1 MNRPA
6 AVVKDLVL
14 IGGGHSHVTVIK
26 RFGMRPMAG
35 VRLTVIARDVHT
47 PYSGMLPGLVAGHY
61 TFDEAHID
69 LGPLARFAGARL
81 FHDEVRGL
89 DLAGRRVL
97 CKNRPPVPYDLLSIN
112 IGSTPRLDVTGADGN
127 VVPVKP
133 INNFLARWESLSR
146 RLLEARRK
154 LRVGVVGAGAGGVE
168 ILLAVQHRLKQL
180 IAAGKLSVEP
190 PEFHLFTSGDSV
202 LSTHNG
208 RTRATFE
215 RILKERA
222 VELHAGSPVVEVR
235 AGLLRRGDGG
245 ELALD
250 EILWVTQA
258 GAATWLA
265 ASGLSVDE
273 VGFVRVDES
282 LQSLSHA
289 GVFAAGDIA
298 AVAGH
303 PREKAGVF
311 AVRQGR
317 PLEENLRR
325 ALLGVPLKP
334 FRPQK
339 KFLSIIS
346 TGDRYAVASRGTWSI
361 EGRLVWRWKD
371 WIDRRF
377 MRKYSD
383 LPAMDGGFHRPTVE
397 PGLADAEALRELSAA
412 AMRCGGC
419 GAKVGATVLSR
430 VMNRLEP
437 FRRDDVLIGLD
448 QPDDAAVVRIPEG
461 KVTVQTVDSFRAIVD
476 DPYLFGK
483 IAANHSLGDIYAMGG
498 EPQSALAIATLPHGL
513 EEKVEDTLFQMM
525 TGALEVL
532 RAARTA
538 LVGGHTSEG
547 AELALGFAVNGLID
561 PDRVLRKGGM
571 RPGDRLILTKPLGT
585 GTLFAADMRL
595 KAKGRWI
602 SAALASMLQSNGEA
616 SRCVIGHGATACT
629 DVTGFGLLGHLVEM
643 VKASGLDA
651 EIDLDALPILEGA
664 EETVAAGI
672 LSSLQPQNVRLR
684 RAIRD
689 VDASARH
696 PRYPLIFDP
705 QTAGGLLA
713 SVPADRAEECLA
725 ELKALGY
732 ERAAIIGAVHPKS
745 DRPEA
750 VRLLP
755 AARPER
761 VRS

>member
-1 MNRPA
+1 MNLPV

-14 IGGGHSHVTVIK
+14 IGGGHSHVTVLK

-35 VRLTVIARDVHT
+35 VRLTVIARDLHT
-47 PYSGMLPGLVAGHY
+47 PYSGMLPGLIAGHY
-61 TFDEAHID
+61 TFDDAHID

-89 DLAGRRVL
+89 DLDGRRVL
-97 CKNRPPVPYDLLSIN
+97 CITRPPVQYDLLSIN

-133 INNFLARWESLSR
+133 INNFLARWEALSR
-146 RLLEARRK
+146 RLLEARGK
-154 LRVGVVGAGAGGVE
+154 LRIGVVGAGAGGVE
-168 ILLAVQHRLKQL
+168 IALAVQHRLKQL
-180 IAAGKLSVEP
+180 IAAERRSAEP
-190 PEFHLFTSGDSV
+190 PEFHLFTSGNAI
-202 LSTHNG
+202 LPTHNG
-208 RTRATFE
+208 RARAKFE
-215 RILKERA
+215 RILRERRIE
-222 VELHAGSPVVEVR
+222 VHARSPVVEVR
-235 AGLLRRGDGG
+235 PGLLRRGDGT
-245 ELALD
+245 EFALD

-258 GAATWLA
+258 GAAPWLA

-273 VGFVRVDES
+273 SGFVRVGES
-282 LQSLSHA
+282 LESLSHT

-298 AVAGH
+298 AVADH

-317 PLEENLRR
+317 PLENNLRR
-325 ALLGVPLKP
+325 ALVGAPLKP

-346 TGDRYAVASRGTWSI
+346 TGDRYAVASRGIWSI
-361 EGRLVWRWKD
+361 EGSLVWRWKD

-377 MRKYSD
+377 MRKYGE
-383 LPAMDGGFHRPTVE
+383 LPSMEAASVSPLE
-397 PGLADAEALRELSAA
+397 PGLADPIALRELSAA

-430 VMNRLEP
+430 VMNRLQP
-437 FRRDDVLIGLD
+437 FQRDDVLIGLD
-448 QPDDAAVVRIPEG
+448 EPDDAAVVRVPEG
-461 KVTVQTVDSFRAIVD
+461 KVMVQTVDSFRAIVD

-513 EEKVEDTLFQMM
+513 EEKVEDTLMQMM

-561 PDRVLRKGGM
+561 PQRILRKGGM
-571 RPGDRLILTKPLGT
+571 RPGNRLILTKALGT

-595 KAKGRWI
+595 KARGRWI
-602 SAALASMLQSNGEA
+602 SAALASMLQSNEDG
-616 SRCVIGHGATACT
+616 SRCVLRHGATACT

-643 VKASGLDA
+643 AKASGVDA
-651 EIDLDALPILEGA
+651 EIDLDALPILDGA

-684 RAIRD
+684 RAIQGI
-689 VDASARH
+689 DAAARH
-696 PRYPLIFDP
+696 ARYPLIFDP

-713 SVPADRAEECLA
+713 SVPADRAEDCLA
-725 ELKALGY
+725 ELKSLGY
-732 ERAAIIGAVHPKS
+732 ERAALIGTVRPKS
-745 DRPEA
+745 DQPESIR
-750 VRLLP
+750 VLP
-755 AARPER
+755 AAQAER